1 MLESIVLDAG
11 GAVKEGQKLKTIFV
25 SPIGEGS
32 KDTRVS
38 KVKYF
43 RTDLKPIKHFC

>member
-1 MLESIVLDAG
+1 MLEDIVLDAG

-25 SPIGEGS
+25 SPIGESS

-38 KVKYF
+38 KVKHFY
-43 RTDLKPIKHFC
+43 TDLKHAKDVC